1 MKTRN
6 YAVATEHV
14 EQRSFFTWATLSLRK
29 YPQLKNMFAVPN
41 GGWRHPATAAKLKAE
56 GVKPGV
62 PDIFLAWPSQG
73 YNGLFIEMK
82 RLVRGRVSDAQK
94 EWAERLLAA
103 GYLVRT
109 CKGFEEA
116 KNTITEYLK

>member
-1 MKTRN
+1 MSRN
-6 YAVATEHV
+6 YTIATEHA
-14 EQRSFFTWATLSLRK
+14 EQRSLFTWATLNRQK
-29 YPQLKNMFAVPN
+29 YPQLENMFAVPN
-41 GGWRHPATAAKLKAE
+41 GGWRHPATAAILKAE
-56 GVKPGV
+56 GVKAGV

-73 YNGLFIEMK
+73 YCGLFIEMK
-82 RLVRGRVSDAQK
+82 RKVGGKVSDAQK
-94 EWAERLLAA
+94 EWSERLSAA